1 LEVTV
6 LRRISPRAARRMMQ
20 RMGLS
25 MTPLEAEEVIIK
37 TKDKEIIVQN
47 PEVSVLEVQGQ
58 RIFQV
63 VGGEVSEKKREK
75 AISIPEED
83 VQLVAQ
89 QANVSLD
96 QARVALEQAGGDLA
110 RAILLLTQS

>member
-1 LEVTV
+1 
-6 LRRISPRAARRMMQ
+6 
-20 RMGLS
+20 
-25 MTPLEAEEVIIK
+25 MTPLEAEEVVIK

>member
-1 LEVTV
+1 
-6 LRRISPRAARRMMQ
+6 MMQ

>member
-1 LEVTV
+1 MTV